1 MNKTVHF
8 GLDTINDVA
17 NLLLKRFNS
26 KTILFYGD
34 MGVGKTTLISA
45 LLKALG
51 GKVKAT
57 SPTFSIVNEYKVK
70 DDIVYHFDFYRI
82 EDVEEALDIGI
93 EDYLYSGY
101 WNFVEW
107 PDRISDFLP
116 NEADILHL
124 KRNKDGSRT
133 LKWSVHGEKSKIN

>member
-17 NLLLKRFNS
+17 NLLLKIFNS

-45 LLKALG
+45 LLKSLG
-51 GKVKAT
+51 GTEKAT
-57 SPTFSIVNEYKVK
+57 SPTFSIVNEYKIK

-82 EDVEEALDIGI
+82 NDLEEALDIGI
-93 EDYLYSGY
+93 EEYFYSKH
-101 WNFVEW
+101 WIFIEW
-107 PDRISDFLP
+107 PSKISTFLP
-116 NEADILHL
+116 NKVDKVHL
-124 KRNKDGSRT
+124 RLNKNSFRA
-133 LKWSVHGEKSKIN
+133 LKLSVY